1 MTILD
6 YIVIGIGFISVFLGI
21 TRGVI
26 KEVISLAGWFIAFY
40 VASRYAESFEPLL
53 PRVIEDPSLR
63 MLSLFV
69 VVFFIVLLLV
79 MFCSIL
85 LSKLIRSVGLGLIDR
100 VLGSIFGL
108 ARGFA
113 IVLSLVLAAG
123 FTALPK
129 QPFWQQAVLSDPLE
143 KAAVQVIPWLPESFR
158 GHISFDK

>member
-26 KEVISLAGWFIAFY
+26 KEIISLAGWFIAFY

-63 MLSLFV
+63 MLTLFV

-79 MFCSIL
+79 NHVLIIL
-85 LSKLIRSVGLGLIDR
+85 LCMSKYYFSKRYDRFLIYNIECSGIAILQKVNRRFTISKL
-100 VLGSIFGL
+100 
-108 ARGFA
+108 
-113 IVLSLVLAAG
+113 
-123 FTALPK
+123 TNLPPIN
-129 QPFWQQAVLSDPLE
+129 QLTW
-143 KAAVQVIPWLPESFR
+143 
-158 GHISFDK
+158 G